1 MRKRYIFEI
10 IAIALMF
17 VIDQFTKYLVTTNMF
32 LGQEIVII
40 KNFFSLNYLR
50 NTGAGFSIMEGQM
63 TYFYII
69 TCIALV
75 ILTILL
81 LKSKNEHW
89 LYTVAY
95 TVMIGGTVGNFY
107 DRIVNKY
114 VIDFIDF
121 IILGYD
127 FPVFNFA
134 DIFLTVGSGLF
145 ILATILEYK
154 GVIHADK

>member
-69 TCIALV
+69 TCIARMLV
-75 ILTILL
+75 MEILTMRMCRAISTDISSAVAPRTSSTGRSTSAYWNRRTSHGW
-81 LKSKNEHW
+81 KRPCGHQPSSRRTAGTTSSSAATT
-89 LYTVAY
+89 YTRV
-95 TVMIGGTVGNFY
+95 
-107 DRIVNKY
+107 R
-114 VIDFIDF
+114 
-121 IILGYD
+121 
-127 FPVFNFA
+127 
-134 DIFLTVGSGLF
+134 
-145 ILATILEYK
+145 
-154 GVIHADK
+154 

>member
-10 IAIALMF
+10 LAIALMF

-95 TVMIGGTVGNFY
+95 TVMIGV
-107 DRIVNKY
+107 
-114 VIDFIDF
+114 
-121 IILGYD
+121 L
-127 FPVFNFA
+127 
-134 DIFLTVGSGLF
+134 
-145 ILATILEYK
+145 
-154 GVIHADK
+154 